1 MKNIL
6 LRLLAIALALFA
18 GGALNMLLIII
29 SPTLIPPPP
38 GADLTTAEG
47 LQASMHLMEPR
58 HFIVPFLAHA
68 LGTLLSG
75 FLAALLVKERKLSA
89 AMMTGLVFL
98 AGGIM
103 NARMLPAP
111 LWFNILDLG
120 AAYLPMAWLGYR
132 LQQRFASP
140 RSRP

>member
-6 LRLLAIALALFA
+6 RRLVAIALALFA
-18 GGALNMLLIII
+18 GGALNMLLILFGPVI
-29 SPTLIPPPP
+29 IPPPP

-58 HFIVPFLAHA
+58 HFIMPFLAHA

-89 AMMTGLVFL
+89 ALITGLIFL
-98 AGGIM
+98 TGGIT

-111 LWFNILDLG
+111 LWFNILDL
-120 AAYLPMAWLGYR
+120 AVAYLPMAGLGYW
-132 LQQRFASP
+132 LQQRLAAS
-140 RSRP
+140 RSRL